1 MPSMQTVEAAGPQEL
16 TADRRRRWWI
26 ALATTV
32 LVVGVGLSA
41 VGALMWRSDTQRRD
55 RQSFQLTASSVTDT
69 LATRLRQDVNFGL
82 TVRGLLTMMPRLSP
96 TGFDT
101 WYGALEEQHQVG
113 TVGEFLPLVSGP
125 ISDVPTVWQ
134 RKLLAAARDTGQVVT
149 NPPPVGGL
157 PTLVLDA
164 AVYRQGAMPTTVSQR
179 RSALVGW
186 AIATFDL
193 PRLLD
198 FGRSDHVSV
207 ALYHRNPGQTNV
219 LLYRTGPS
227 FDGDAMVSTRTL
239 WINGPWS
246 VEVRSE
252 ALASHLSPAQQGVLV
267 FTIGSLASL
276 ILFLLISVMGRS
288 RARALALLEQKTVQL
303 RHQAL
308 HDSLTGLPN
317 RTLALDRAEQMLAR
331 ARRAQMPIAALYID
345 IDGFKHINDRFGHA
359 AGDEFLMIVAGRLE
373 RVIRESDTAARLAG
387 DEFVVLLDSASL
399 DVGPQLVAERVL
411 DVLREP
417 YDMGDEIG
425 RQLSVTA
432 SIGVAHGL
440 RGSAQELLSD
450 ADVALYVA
458 KSEGRDRYIVFESG
472 MDTVAQD
479 RLMLK
484 MDLADALESDELYL
498 VYQPTFDLRSE
509 RATGFEALLRW
520 RHPKRGVIGP
530 DVFIPIAEE
539 TGLIVPI
546 GRWVLNEACRQASRW
561 RRDGHQLGISVNVSG
576 RQLDNDVLI
585 DDVRDA
591 LDHNDLDAASLT
603 LEITETAL
611 MRDADASASRLRA
624 LKDLGVR
631 LAIDDFG
638 TGYSSLAYLRQFSVD
653 ALKIDRS
660 FIRGVAASSESAAL
674 IHTLVRLGKTLNL
687 ETLAEGIED
696 HEQLR
701 ALQRQDCDMGQG
713 FLLAR
718 PLDVDAAD
726 AFLNAHGTGAL
737 ASG

>member
-1 MPSMQTVEAAGPQEL
+1 MPSTQTVEAAGPQEL

-32 LVVGVGLSA
+32 LVVGIGLSA
-41 VGALMWRSDTQRRD
+41 VGALMWHSDTKRRD

-69 LATRLRQDVNFGL
+69 LATRLRQDMNFAL
-82 TVRGLLTMMPRLSP
+82 TVRGLLTMMPRLDP
-96 TGFDT
+96 TGFDN
-101 WYGALEEQHQVG
+101 WYDALEEQHQVG

-134 RKLLAAARDTGQVVT
+134 RKLLATARDTGQVVT

-164 AVYRQGAMPTTVSQR
+164 AVYRRGVTPTTVSQR
-179 RSALVGW
+179 RSGLVGW
-186 AIATFDL
+186 AVATFDL

-198 FGRSDHVSV
+198 LEQTDRVSV
-207 ALYHRNPGQTNV
+207 ALYHRNPGQANV
-219 LLYRTGPS
+219 LLDRVGPS
-227 FDGDAMVSTRTL
+227 IGGDAMVSTRTL
-239 WINGPWS
+239 WINGPWT
-246 VEVRSE
+246 VEIRGQG
-252 ALASHLSPAQQGVLV
+252 LTSHLSPAQQSALV
-267 FTIGSLASL
+267 FTIGSLVSL
-276 ILFLLISVMGRS
+276 ILFLLISVLGRS
-288 RARALALLEQKTVQL
+288 RARALALLEEKTVQL
-303 RHQAL
+303 RHQAM

-359 AGDEFLMIVAGRLE
+359 AGDEFLRIVAGRLE

-387 DEFVVLLDSASL
+387 DEFVVLLDASSL

-411 DVLREP
+411 EVLRES

-458 KSEGRDRYIVFESG
+458 KSEGRNRYVVFESG

-479 RLMLK
+479 RLTLK

-509 RATGFEALLRW
+509 RPTGFEALLRW

-546 GRWVLNEACRQASRW
+546 GRWVLHEACRQAARW
-561 RRDGHQLGISVNVSG
+561 RGEGHQLGISVNVSG
-576 RQLDNDVLI
+576 RQLDNDGLI

-591 LDHNDLDAASLT
+591 LQDNGLDAAALT

-611 MRDADASASRLRA
+611 MRDADASAHRLGA
-624 LKDLGVR
+624 LKALGVR

-653 ALKIDRS
+653 SLKIDRS

-718 PLDVDAAD
+718 PLEVEAAD
-726 AFLNAHGTGAL
+726 AFLDAHGSGAL

>member
-1 MPSMQTVEAAGPQEL
+1 MPSMQTVETAGPQKL
-16 TADRRRRWWI
+16 IADRRRRWWI

-32 LVVGVGLSA
+32 LVVGVGLSV
-41 VGALMWRSDTQRRD
+41 VGASIWRSDTQRRD
-55 RQSFQLTASSVTDT
+55 RQSSQLTASNITDA
-69 LATRLRQDVNFGL
+69 LATRLRQDVNFAL
-82 TVRGLLTMMPRLSP
+82 TVRGLLTMIPRLSP

-101 WYGALEEQHQVG
+101 WYDSLEEQHQVG
-113 TVGEFLPLVSGP
+113 TVGEFLPLVTGP

-134 RKLLAAARDTGQVVT
+134 RRLLTAARDTGQVVT
-149 NPPPVGGL
+149 NPPPTGGL

-164 AVYRQGAMPTTVSQR
+164 AVYRRGATPATVGER
-179 RSALVGW
+179 RSALIGW
-186 AIATFDL
+186 AVATFDL

-198 FGRSDHVSV
+198 LAQTERLSV
-207 ALYHRNPGQTNV
+207 ALYHRNPGQANV
-219 LLYRTGPS
+219 LLYRIGPS
-227 FDGDAMVSTRTL
+227 IGGDAMVSNRTL
-239 WINGPWS
+239 WINGPWT
-246 VEVRSE
+246 VEIRGQTLTPHMS
-252 ALASHLSPAQQGVLV
+252 AAQQSALV
-267 FTIGSLASL
+267 FAIGSLVSL
-276 ILFLLISVMGRS
+276 ILFLLISVLGRS
-288 RARALALLEQKTVQL
+288 RARALALLEEKTVQL

-345 IDGFKHINDRFGHA
+345 IDGFKHINDTFGHL
-359 AGDEFLMIVAGRLE
+359 AGDEFLRIVASRLE

-387 DEFVVLLDSASL
+387 DEFVVLLDSSSL

-411 DVLREP
+411 EVLREP

-458 KSEGRDRYIVFESG
+458 KSEGRNRYVVFESG
-472 MDTVAQD
+472 MDTIAQD

-484 MDLADALESDELYL
+484 MDLADALDSGELYL

-509 RATGFEALLRW
+509 QPTGFEALLRW
-520 RHPKRGVIGP
+520 RHPQRGVIGP

-546 GRWVLNEACRQASRW
+546 GRWVLHEACRQAARW
-561 RRDGHQLGISVNVSG
+561 RRDGHRLGISVNVSG
-576 RQLDNDVLI
+576 RQLDNDGLI

-591 LDHNDLDAASLT
+591 LDGNGLEASALT

-611 MRDADASASRLRA
+611 MRDADASAGRLGA

-660 FIRGVAASSESAAL
+660 FIRGVAASTESAAL
-674 IHTLVRLGKTLNL
+674 IHTLVRLGKTLHL

-701 ALQRQDCDMGQG
+701 ALQRQDCDSGQG

-718 PLDVDAAD
+718 PLDVEAAH
-726 AFLNAHGTGAL
+726 AFLEAHGTRAL

>member
-1 MPSMQTVEAAGPQEL
+1 MPSMQMVEAAGPQKL

-41 VGALMWRSDTQRRD
+41 VGALVWRSDTRHRD
-55 RQSFQLTASSVTDT
+55 RQAFQLTASSVTDT
-69 LATRLRQDVNFGL
+69 LETRLRQDMNFAL

-101 WYGALEEQHQVG
+101 WYEALEEQHQVG
-113 TVGEFLPLVSGP
+113 TVGEFLPLVTGP
-125 ISDVPTVWQ
+125 ISKVPTVWQ
-134 RKLLAAARDTGQVVT
+134 RKLLVTARDTGEVVT
-149 NPPPVGGL
+149 NPPPIGGL

-164 AVYRQGAMPTTVSQR
+164 AVYRRGVAPTTVSQR
-179 RSALVGW
+179 RSALIGW

-193 PRLLD
+193 PRLFDLEQPK
-198 FGRSDHVSV
+198 RVSI
-207 ALYHRNPGQTNV
+207 ALYHRNPGQANV
-219 LLYRTGPS
+219 PLYRVGPPIG
-227 FDGDAMVSTRTL
+227 GDAMVSTRTL
-239 WINGPWS
+239 WINGPWT
-246 VEVRSE
+246 VEIRGQ
-252 ALASHLSPAQQGVLV
+252 ALPSHMSSAQQSALV
-267 FTIGSLASL
+267 FAIGSLASL

-288 RARALALLEQKTVQL
+288 RARALALLEEKTVQL
-303 RHQAL
+303 RYQAL

-345 IDGFKHINDRFGHA
+345 IDGFKHINDTFGHP
-359 AGDEFLMIVAGRLE
+359 AGDEFLRLVAGRLE

-458 KSEGRDRYIVFESG
+458 KSEGRNRYVVFESG

-484 MDLADALESDELYL
+484 MDLADALEADELFL

-509 RATGFEALLRW
+509 RANGFEALLRW

-539 TGLIVPI
+539 TGQIVPI
-546 GRWVLNEACRQASRW
+546 GRWVLMQACRQAARW
-561 RRDGHQLGISVNVSG
+561 RARGHQLGISVNVSG
-576 RQLDNDVLI
+576 RQLDNDGLI

-591 LDHNDLDAASLT
+591 LLDSGLDAAALT

-611 MRDADASASRLRA
+611 MRDAHASAGRLGA

-696 HEQLR
+696 HDQLR

-718 PLDVDAAD
+718 PLEVEAAD
-726 AFLNAHGTGAL
+726 AFLEAHGTGAL
-737 ASG
+737 TSG

>member
-1 MPSMQTVEAAGPQEL
+1 MQMVEAARPQKL

-32 LVVGVGLSA
+32 LVVGFGLSA
-41 VGALMWRSDTQRRD
+41 AGALIWRSDTQHRN

-69 LATRLRQDVNFGL
+69 IATRLRQDVNFAL
-82 TVRGLLTMMPRLSP
+82 TVRGLLTMMPHLSSDS
-96 TGFDT
+96 FQN
-101 WYGALEEQHQVG
+101 WYDALEEQHQVG
-113 TVGEFLPLVSGP
+113 TVGQFLPLVTGP
-125 ISDVPTVWQ
+125 ISDVPTIWQ
-134 RKLLAAARDTGQVVT
+134 RNLLTAARDTGELVT
-149 NPPPVGGL
+149 NPPPPGGL

-164 AVYRQGAMPTTVSQR
+164 AVYRGAPTTPAQR

-186 AIATFDL
+186 AVATFDL

-198 FGRSDHVSV
+198 LSQTDRVSV
-207 ALYHRNPGQTNV
+207 ALYHRNPGQANV
-219 LLYRTGPS
+219 LLDRVGP
-227 FDGDAMVSTRTL
+227 DVGGDAMVSTRTL
-239 WINGPWS
+239 QINGPWTVQVRGQGSSPGLTPTQES
-246 VEVRSE
+246 V
-252 ALASHLSPAQQGVLV
+252 LAFV
-267 FTIGSLASL
+267 IGSLASL

-288 RARALALLEQKTVQL
+288 RARALALLEEKTVQL

-331 ARRAQMPIAALYID
+331 ARRAEMPIAALYID
-345 IDGFKHINDRFGHA
+345 IDGFKHINDTFGHP
-359 AGDEFLMIVAGRLE
+359 AGDEFLRIVAGRLE

-411 DVLREP
+411 EVLREP

-458 KSEGRDRYIVFESG
+458 KSEGRNRYVVFESG

-484 MDLADALESDELYL
+484 MDLADALEADELYL

-509 RATGFEALLRW
+509 RPNGFEALLRW

-546 GRWVLNEACRQASRW
+546 GRWVLMQACRQAARW
-561 RRDGHQLGISVNVSG
+561 RAGGHRLGISVNVSG
-576 RQLDNDVLI
+576 RQLDNDGLI

-591 LDHNDLDAASLT
+591 LQDSGLDAAALT

-611 MRDADASASRLRA
+611 MRDAHASAGRLGA

-701 ALQRQDCDMGQG
+701 ALQRQECDMGQG

-718 PLDVDAAD
+718 PLDVEAAD
-726 AFLNAHGTGAL
+726 AFLEAHGSGAL

>member
-1 MPSMQTVEAAGPQEL
+1 METVQAAGPQKL

-32 LVVGVGLSA
+32 LVVGIGLSA
-41 VGALMWRSDTQRRD
+41 AGALMWHADAQRRN
-55 RQSFQLTASSVTDT
+55 RQAFELTASSVTDT
-69 LATRLRQDVNFGL
+69 LETRLRRDINFAL
-82 TVRGLLTMMPRLSP
+82 TVRGLLTMMPNLNV
-96 TGFDT
+96 TGFDD
-101 WYGALEEQHQVG
+101 WYRALEEQHQVG
-113 TVGEFLPLVSGP
+113 TVGEFLPLLRPPLAS
-125 ISDVPTVWQ
+125 VPTVWQ
-134 RKLLAAARDTGQVVT
+134 RKLLASARDTGQIVT
-149 NPPPVGGL
+149 NPPPIGGL
-157 PTLVLDA
+157 PTMVLDA
-164 AVYRQGAMPTTVSQR
+164 AVYRPGATLMTVADR
-179 RSALVGW
+179 RGALVGW
-186 AIATFDL
+186 SIATFEL

-198 FGRSDHVSV
+198 LPQTDHLSI
-207 ALYHRNPGQTNV
+207 ALYHRNPGQSRV
-219 LLYRTGPS
+219 LIDRVGPAIPA
-227 FDGDAMVSTRTL
+227 DGLVSTRTL
-239 WINGPWS
+239 SLNGPWI
-246 VEVRSE
+246 VEVRGPRSTSQ
-252 ALASHLSPAQQGVLV
+252 LTDGQQAVLV
-267 FTIGSLASL
+267 FTLGSLASL
-276 ILFLLISVMGRS
+276 ALFLLISVLGRS
-288 RARALALLEQKTVQL
+288 RARALAMVEEKTVQL

-317 RTLALDRAEQMLAR
+317 RALALDRAEQMLAR

-345 IDGFKHINDRFGHA
+345 IDGFKHINDTFGHP
-359 AGDEFLMIVAGRLE
+359 AGDAFLKLVAGRLE
-373 RVIRESDTAARLAG
+373 RVIREGDTAARLAG
-387 DEFVVLLDSASL
+387 DEFVVLLDASSL

-411 DVLREP
+411 EVLREP
-417 YDMGDEIG
+417 YDLGDEIG

-440 RGSAQELLSD
+440 RGLAEELLSD

-458 KSEGRDRYIVFESG
+458 KAEGRNRYVVFESG
-472 MDTVAQD
+472 MNTVAHD

-484 MDLADALESDELYL
+484 MDLGDALEAQELYL

-509 RATGFEALLRW
+509 RPTGFEALLRW

-539 TGLIVPI
+539 TGSIVPI
-546 GRWVLNEACRQASRW
+546 GRWVLGEACRQAARW
-561 RRDGHQLGISVNVSG
+561 RSEGYQLGISVNVSG
-576 RQLDNDVLI
+576 RQLDSDGLI

-591 LDHNDLDAASLT
+591 LDDSGLEAAALT

-611 MRDADASASRLRA
+611 MHDADASARRLGA
-624 LKDLGVR
+624 LKNLGVR

-653 ALKIDRS
+653 SLKIDRS
-660 FIRGVAASSESAAL
+660 FIRGVAASAESAAL
-674 IHTLVRLGKTLNL
+674 IHTLVRLGKSLNL

-718 PLDVDAAD
+718 PLELEAAD
-726 AFLNAHGTGAL
+726 AFLDAHGTGAL

>member
-1 MPSMQTVEAAGPQEL
+1 MQTVEPVRSQPL
-16 TADRRRRWWI
+16 TADQRRRWWI
-26 ALATTV
+26 ALAATI
-32 LVVGVGLSA
+32 LVVGIGLSA
-41 VGALMWRSDTQRRD
+41 VGAVMWHGNSDRRN
-55 RQSFQLTASSVTDT
+55 RQSFELTVSSVTDT
-69 LATRLRQDVNFGL
+69 LATRLRRDVNFAL
-82 TVRGLLTMMPRLSP
+82 TVRGLLTMMPRMTP
-96 TGFDT
+96 TEFDS
-101 WYGALEEQHQVG
+101 WYDALDEQHQVG
-113 TVGEFLPLVSGP
+113 SIGQFLPLLSAP
-125 ISDVPTVWQ
+125 IAEVPTVWQ
-134 RKLLAAARDTGQVVT
+134 RKLLAVARDSGEVVT
-149 NPPPVGGL
+149 NPPPADGL
-157 PTLVLDA
+157 PIMVLDM
-164 AVYRQGAMPTTVSQR
+164 AVYRHGAPVGSVTQR
-179 RSALVGW
+179 RRALIGW
-186 AIATFDL
+186 AVATFDL

-198 FGRSDHVSV
+198 LPQTDHVSV
-207 ALYHRNPGQTNV
+207 ALYHRNPGQAKV
-219 LLYRTGPS
+219 LLDRVGPAI
-227 FDGDAMVSTRTL
+227 GQDAMVSTRTL
-239 WINGPWS
+239 WVNGPWA
-246 VEVRSE
+246 VEIRGH
-252 ALASHLSPAQQGVLV
+252 ASTPHFTSSQQSVLV
-267 FTIGSLASL
+267 FAAGSLVSL
-276 ILFLLISVMGRS
+276 ILFLLVSVQGRS
-288 RARALALLEQKTVQL
+288 RARALALLEERTVQL
-303 RHQAL
+303 HHQAL

-345 IDGFKHINDRFGHA
+345 IDGFKHINDTFGHP
-359 AGDEFLMIVAGRLE
+359 AGDQFLRLVAGRLE
-373 RVIRESDTAARLAG
+373 SVIRESDTAARLAG
-387 DEFVVLLDSASL
+387 DEFVVLLDGSSL

-411 DVLREP
+411 EVLREP

-458 KSEGRDRYIVFESG
+458 KSEGRNRYVVFESG
-472 MDTVAQD
+472 MDTIAQD

-484 MDLADALESDELYL
+484 MDLADALDSDELYL

-509 RATGFEALLRW
+509 RPTGFEALLRW

-539 TGLIVPI
+539 TGSIVPI
-546 GRWVLNEACRQASRW
+546 GRWVLAEACRQAARW
-561 RRDGHQLGISVNVSG
+561 RHEGYQLGISVNVSG

-591 LDHNDLDAASLT
+591 LAGSGLEAGALT

-611 MRDADASASRLRA
+611 MRDADASARRLGA

-653 ALKIDRS
+653 SLKIDRS

-701 ALQRQDCDMGQG
+701 ALQRQECDMGQG

-718 PLDVDAAD
+718 PLDLEAAD
-726 AFLNAHGTGAL
+726 AFLDAFGTGAL
-737 ASG
+737 ASS